1 VCSCKATKT
10 STPSVIKLSGGGT
23 GDSGE
28 QLSPGPGPPPPVS
41 SLLDGN
47 NDCNSKENTTNN
59 ANAMQNAVSA
69 TIETTKSVPE
79 KMEEEC
85 EQETAM
91 SYVLQLDL
99 EATTAPVA
107 EKGKTMR
114 NDISSEK
121 QQPMPTLLFTRD
133 IWPPESVRVVASDA
147 NIATDGNTTVI
158 TSTSDIN
165 AAVAVTTSKL
175 QLSQC
180 MELASN
186 YQQMVSTAS
195 TFSTVKSM
203 VTYPVAK
210 NNKEHMPKM
219 IAGSQTNTTQVLTT
233 RVISQKLPSSC
244 NSQVQSVPI
253 TTFNVSSHQT
263 SLSSSNSSGITFPL
277 QTTICTV
284 QSGQSTKNQDAIGEF
299 VHGKRQQVATTIS
312 NVQALHKRQPISAQ
326 QHIINTAT
334 AVKTTTTMSNL
345 QRIHV
350 KTSSSNIV
358 ATGQSA
364 QTVNLQKVKTMSN
377 LTNNQSVGIVRNNSL
392 SKIQNVQKS
401 LAGQINQVSVNN
413 QIMNNVNSSQKIQ
426 QSNPVMVQKTTQS
439 IHSATLQPICS
450 HQKVSSLN
458 SNHKSN
464 HKTQNLQKLQGIQ
477 KTLVITKQQQ
487 QLAAQQVNNISKSNG
502 PITSVQKTQTIGQQP
517 STSQQT
523 QTSHQ
528 RSQSA
533 TAALQKSQTLTT
545 MQTTKRVQSTTSNVY
560 KSNSVPNISNKIL
573 PQNSNVLTINK
584 QQQIM
589 SQQQQQLLQ
598 SPQQPVIQK
607 SQNMNNLQSQRSHNI
622 TNMHQKNIT
631 SISNN
636 QRTQSAM
643 NSKIQQQQQQQQMMM
658 RVGISKN
665 SLTQIPQNTIAL
677 GVPQKLVNAVK
688 VAANS
693 NLQNDTIQ
701 SIQRNSNPPQPMK
714 MQQQNEMGQLNAAQ
728 KQLGC
733 IKTIPPQ
740 KPIQKNH
747 IQKASGIKTSMN
759 TNTTL
764 TKTQSSVIAQQIA
777 PQKAIIK
784 TLLPQQTAA
793 AATSSSI
800 MVAHKNSPIKIQQQQ
815 KQLFMTPQYNQQIR
829 QQTGQIKTLLPVTP
843 TEPRKDLIENK

>member
-1 VCSCKATKT
+1 
-10 STPSVIKLSGGGT
+10 LS
-23 GDSGE
+23 
-28 QLSPGPGPPPPVS
+28 
-41 SLLDGN
+41 GN

-59 ANAMQNAVSA
+59 ANTIQSAVSE
-69 TIETTKSVPE
+69 TTETTKSVPE

-85 EQETAM
+85 EQDAETPM

-99 EATTAPVA
+99 EATTASI
-107 EKGKTMR
+107 EKEKATK

-147 NIATDGNTTVI
+147 NTATDGNTTVI
-158 TSTSDIN
+158 TSSGGIN
-165 AAVAVTTSKL
+165 AAIAVPTSKL

-180 MELASN
+180 MELTNN

-233 RVISQKLPSSC
+233 RVISQKLPSPC
-244 NSQVQSVPI
+244 NNQAQPVPI
-253 TTFNVSSHQT
+253 TTFNVSHQT

-277 QTTICTV
+277 QTTICTA
-284 QSGQSTKNQDAIGEF
+284 QSGQAAKNQDAISEF
-299 VHGKRQQVATTIS
+299 VHGKRQVATTMS
-312 NVQALHKRQPISAQ
+312 NMQALHKRQPISVQ
-326 QHIINTAT
+326 QHIINTAM
-334 AVKTTTTMSNL
+334 AVKTTATISNL
-345 QRIHV
+345 QRIHM
-350 KTSSSNIV
+350 KTTSSNIV

-364 QTVNLQKVKTMSN
+364 QTVNLQKVKTMTN
-377 LTNNQSVGIVRNNSL
+377 LTNNQPVGIVRNNSL

-401 LAGQINQVSVNN
+401 LAGQINQLSVNN
-413 QIMNNVNSSQKIQ
+413 QTTMNNVNSSQKIQ
-426 QSNPVMVQKTTQS
+426 QSNPVMLQKTTQS
-439 IHSATLQPICS
+439 IHSATLQSVCS

-464 HKTQNLQKLQGIQ
+464 HKTQNLQKLQGVQ

-487 QLAAQQVNNISKSNG
+487 QLAAQQVNNIPKSNG
-502 PITSVQKTQTIGQQP
+502 PITSVQKTQTIGQP

-545 MQTTKRVQSTTSNVY
+545 IQTAKRVQSATSNVC
-560 KSNSVPNISNKIL
+560 KSNSVPNISNKML

-589 SQQQQQLLQ
+589 SQQQQLLQ
-598 SPQQPVIQK
+598 SPQQQPVIQK
-607 SQNMNNLQSQRSHNI
+607 SQNVNNLNQRSHNI
-622 TNMHQKNIT
+622 TNVHQKNIT

-658 RVGISKN
+658 RVGISKT
-665 SLTQIPQNTIAL
+665 SLTQVPQNTIAL

-688 VAANS
+688 VANS
-693 NLQNDTIQ
+693 NLQNDTVQQ

-714 MQQQNEMGQLNAAQ
+714 MQQQQQQQQQNEIGQLNATQ

-740 KPIQKNH
+740 KPVQKNH

-764 TKTQSSVIAQQIA
+764 TKTQSSVIAQQIT
-777 PQKAIIK
+777 PQKTIIK

-793 AATSSSI
+793 TATSSI

-815 KQLFMTPQYNQQIR
+815 VQQKQLFMTPQYNQQIK
-829 QQTGQIKTLLPVTP
+829 QQTGQIKTLLPVTS